1 MDSVKKSIKK
11 PLALKDAIKLTKDKA
26 INDKLLKPQKP
37 LTFGI
42 EFEFVVEIG
51 EDDKAKMKTENLKL
65 TPQDYT
71 KVRKYVASM
80 LSPVMKHKT
89 RTTYSKI
96 QENGIPDFSTW
107 YVTVD
112 GTIEKRRSRKQL
124 SYPIELISP
133 ALDFS
138 NNSICEVEK
147 ACKAITNGCHVDV
160 NKSCGLHV
168 HIGNHDNDLKWED
181 MRKFVAIVWTFEPH
195 IVQIHPTNR
204 HTKVQCCIIRERYL
218 NKDEKDPNVIDDPKV
233 AMKKIMRYKSL
244 IELKQEHEVDHVCA
258 YNLGKLIT
266 PPEGENADPISYP
279 PGLTANKTGKTIE
292 FRQHRAT
299 LNTEETISWLHLCAG
314 LYKLAQ
320 ALDDAS
326 LEALLEIW
334 VDVLP
339 DAKLQ
344 GLDYIIRNILC
355 LPKVADF
362 YKARGVVNDDDEPT
376 EAIPIE
382 NGEAGRPQERRFDEI
397 TEAVVTFEQLD
408 LNAQD

>member
-71 KVRKYVASM
+71 KVRK
-80 LSPVMKHKT
+80 
-89 RTTYSKI
+89 
-96 QENGIPDFSTW
+96 
-107 YVTVD
+107 
-112 GTIEKRRSRKQL
+112 
-124 SYPIELISP
+124 
-133 ALDFS
+133 
-138 NNSICEVEK
+138 
-147 ACKAITNGCHVDV
+147 
-160 NKSCGLHV
+160 
-168 HIGNHDNDLKWED
+168 
-181 MRKFVAIVWTFEPH
+181 
-195 IVQIHPTNR
+195 
-204 HTKVQCCIIRERYL
+204 YL